1 MEETSKT
8 STEITTATAPHSK
21 GIVSHQESFSQESS
35 QSESHREVGNAKI
48 SEKSSNFQSEATAQV
63 IQKTGT
69 GKMSTVH
76 DNEKGDGGGVSR
88 IEVMERSTKN
98 ENVSG
103 VDELIK
109 SFEENQ
115 LTKSA
120 SVSKSEIEIP
130 LRELNR
136 SSSSKALELIN
147 KYIDVPEPEK
157 ETTGSSTTATTT
169 WTPLSNKENVKP
181 EKPEVETNKLNLL
194 DVEMKQLTKDLE
206 DLKKEEERCE
216 KTYITRETSTSSLEE
231 SFVKRLQE
239 RQYKNIR
246 DVINENLPQT
256 LFNKIKRP
264 ESLPAGNLVH
274 LLQSVQIAQELNSI
288 IKQPNEVR
296 EDSHGT
302 SYGLQGKM
310 MNGSISRSN
319 SFVNSI
325 IRKFERQESSESP
338 VPVRRKPGSQR
349 GVPIQKSASA
359 SGIVE
364 SGRGFKPSDRYD
376 LSKREFL
383 TALSEKIWH
392 VSSSEVSDF
401 LSSDHLPVLNVTV
414 VSPRVATWSFYCDI
428 WNLTTVG

>member
-1 MEETSKT
+1 M
-8 STEITTATAPHSK
+8 
-21 GIVSHQESFSQESS
+21 
-35 QSESHREVGNAKI
+35 
-48 SEKSSNFQSEATAQV
+48 
-63 IQKTGT
+63 
-69 GKMSTVH
+69 
-76 DNEKGDGGGVSR
+76 SR

-239 RQYKNIR
+239 RQYK
-246 DVINENLPQT
+246 V
-256 LFNKIKRP
+256 
-264 ESLPAGNLVH
+264 
-274 LLQSVQIAQELNSI
+274 
-288 IKQPNEVR
+288 PNP
-296 EDSHGT
+296 
-302 SYGLQGKM
+302 L
-310 MNGSISRSN
+310 
-319 SFVNSI
+319 
-325 IRKFERQESSESP
+325 
-338 VPVRRKPGSQR
+338 
-349 GVPIQKSASA
+349 
-359 SGIVE
+359 
-364 SGRGFKPSDRYD
+364 
-376 LSKREFL
+376 
-383 TALSEKIWH
+383 
-392 VSSSEVSDF
+392 
-401 LSSDHLPVLNVTV
+401 
-414 VSPRVATWSFYCDI
+414 
-428 WNLTTVG
+428 